1 MTRARPI
8 DAVLPGFLSLAL
20 AASFYAL
27 RGQQTTAPTV
37 VLVAVALT
45 AAAAWALVDLE
56 GFVLLPLL
64 AAMIFPQPLVRPG
77 GALVAAADVLLFVAL
92 VAWLC
97 RYAAG
102 SNERPLLGANPVFV
116 PSLLFAGVT
125 AASLAWTS
133 QTGATTKS
141 IVQTVEIVVVLP
153 LVFASL
159 PRSIGR
165 LRTALSRFIG
175 ITVALSLLEF
185 AYALPR
191 LATGHFQAQSLQWL
205 NKTAAGSFLG
215 VGLVLA
221 FAFSLDRTRSLRSRR
236 LYAFATLAEILGLL
250 ATVSRGAIAGALCG
264 TLVVSLVMH
273 RSRLRTFLLV
283 ALASVAFVIGV
294 QAQLDARIAEA
305 GSGAFSTNTVRL
317 LSYADG
323 IQKIKEHPVL
333 GTGAGTYW
341 DSISQLNIGLADPN
355 NLFLLTWAELGL
367 AGMAALLF
375 LLWRYGRLVATARR
389 LPEHARIVT
398 LAAGGAAFSMFV
410 HFQVDST
417 WTRGTASICFA
428 MVGLVVAGRRLGRE
442 QPVAVAEA
450 VGGLPAAEPAPEIA
464 ERRLGVLHIVSGTGF
479 AGIER
484 HVLRL
489 ARGLARRNVDVTI
502 ACPPT
507 AERLREEAADAGIR
521 VIPPAR
527 APRTAWMSDLAR
539 WVPGSPRIVHVH
551 DGLAAVAGWRLA
563 GRSGTHLVRTQH
575 FVRPASTE
583 RSGWRRVASF
593 ALHRTINSDVDAL
606 VAVSQSAAD
615 AALDRMEIAAG
626 KVTVIPPGIEL
637 PRGEDVDRAIERR
650 RTLPNPVVAYIGRL
664 EHEKAIQLLLTS
676 IPLVLAHVPNC
687 RFVIAGA
694 GAAEAELRALSRT
707 LQIGSSVSWLGEIPH
722 PAAVLSD
729 AHAYVNPSANE
740 GFGLAVAEAMSWAL
754 PVVGRTTGG
763 VAEIVDDGATGLLVA
778 EDNPAELAT
787 AIVRLVQDR
796 ALAEKLGHEAR
807 RVAVARFGSERTT
820 DLTLQLYERL
830 L

>member
-1 MTRARPI
+1 MSRARPI
-8 DAVLPGFLSLAL
+8 DAVLPAILSLGL

-37 VLVAVALT
+37 VLATVGLT
-45 AAAAWALVDLE
+45 AAAAWALADLE

-77 GALVAAADVLLFVAL
+77 GALVAAADVLLLVAL

-102 SNERPLLGANPVFV
+102 SNERPLLGGNPVLV
-116 PSLLFAGVT
+116 PSLLYAGVT

-133 QTGATTKS
+133 RTGATTKS
-141 IVQTVEIVVVLP
+141 VVQTAEIVVVLP

-159 PRSIGR
+159 PRSIDR

-191 LATGHFQAQSLQWL
+191 LASGRFEAQSLQWL

-221 FAFSLDRTRSLRSRR
+221 FAYSLDRTRSPRSRR

-264 TLVVSLVMH
+264 TLVVSLVMR
-273 RSRLRTFLLV
+273 RSRVRTLLLV

-323 IQKIKEHPVL
+323 VQKIKEHPVL

-341 DSISQLNIGLADPN
+341 DSISRLNIGLADPN

-375 LLWRYGRLVATARR
+375 LLWRYGRLVAAARR

-442 QPVAVAEA
+442 PVAVAQA
-450 VGGLPAAEPAPEIA
+450 VGTLPSAEHAAEIS

-489 ARGLARRNVDVTI
+489 ARGLARRDVDVTI

-507 AERLREEAADAGIR
+507 AERLREEAADAGVR
-521 VIPPAR
+521 VIPPAG

-551 DGLAAVAGWRLA
+551 DGLSAVAGWRLT

-615 AALDRMEIAAG
+615 AALDRMEITAG

-637 PRGEDVDRAIERR
+637 PRSEDVDRAVERR
-650 RTLPNPVVAYIGRL
+650 RTLASPVVAYIGRL

-676 IPLVLAHVPNC
+676 IPLVLAHVPSC
-687 RFVIAGA
+687 TFVIAGA

-707 LQIGSSVSWLGEIPH
+707 LQIGGSVSWLGEIPH

-729 AHAYVNPSANE
+729 AHAYVNPSPNE

-763 VAEIVDDGATGLLVA
+763 VAEIVDDGVTGLLVA
-778 EDNPAELAT
+778 EDDPAELAT
-787 AIVRLVQDR
+787 AIVRLVEDR
-796 ALAEKLGHEAR
+796 ALAEQLGRAAR

>member
-1 MTRARPI
+1 
-8 DAVLPGFLSLAL
+8 V
-20 AASFYAL
+20 
-27 RGQQTTAPTV
+27 TAPTV

-45 AAAAWALVDLE
+45 AAAAWALADLE

-64 AAMIFPQPLVRPG
+64 TAMIFPQPLVKPG
-77 GALVAAADVLLFVAL
+77 GALVAAADVLLLVAL
-92 VAWLC
+92 GAWLC

-102 SNERPLLGANPVFV
+102 SDERPLLGGNPVLL

-133 QTGATTKS
+133 RAGATTKS
-141 IVQTVEIVVVLP
+141 VVQTAEIVVVLP

-159 PRSIGR
+159 PRSIDR
-165 LRTALSRFIG
+165 VRTALSRFIA
-175 ITVALSLLEF
+175 ITVGLSLLEF

-191 LATGHFQAQSLQWL
+191 LVGGHFEAQYLPWL

-221 FAFSLDRTRSLRSRR
+221 FAFSLDRTRPLGSRR
-236 LYAFATLAEILGLL
+236 LYAVATVAEVLGLL

-264 TLVVSLVMH
+264 ALVVSLVM
-273 RSRLRTFLLV
+273 RRGRLRTFLLV
-283 ALASVAFVIGV
+283 ALGTVAFAIGV
-294 QAQLDARIAEA
+294 QAQLNARITEA
-305 GSGAFSTNTVRL
+305 GPGAFNTNTVRL

-323 IQKIKEHPVL
+323 IQKIKQHPVL

-341 DSISQLNIGLADPN
+341 DTISQLNIGLADPN
-355 NLFLLTWAELGL
+355 NIFLLTWAELGL

-375 LLWRYGRLVATARR
+375 LLWRYGRLVASARR

-398 LAAGGAAFSMFV
+398 LAASGAAFSMFV

-442 QPVAVAEA
+442 PVAVVEA
-450 VGGLPAAEPAPEIA
+450 PGDPPAGASQAALQEH
-464 ERRLGVLHIVSGTGF
+464 RLRVLHIVSGTGF

-489 ARGLARRNVDVTI
+489 ARGLAHRDVDVTI

-521 VIPPAR
+521 VIPPAS
-527 APRTAWMSDLAR
+527 APRTGWLSDLGR
-539 WVPGSPRIVHVH
+539 WLPVPPRIIHVH

-563 GRSGTHLVRTQH
+563 ARRGTCLVRSQH

-583 RSGWRRVASF
+583 RSGWRRIASF
-593 ALHRTINSDVDAL
+593 ALHRAINDDVDAL

-615 AALDRMEIAAG
+615 AALDRREVAAS

-637 PRGEDVDRAIERR
+637 PRDEDVERAIARR
-650 RTLPNPVVAYIGRL
+650 RALQSPVVAYIGRL
-664 EHEKAIQLLLTS
+664 EREKALPLLLMS
-676 IPLVLAHVPNC
+676 IPLVVAHVPNC
-687 RFVIAGA
+687 KFVIAGA
-694 GAAEAELRALSRT
+694 GADEVELRALART
-707 LQIGSSVSWLGEIPH
+707 LAIGSSVRWLGEIPH

-754 PVVGRTTGG
+754 PVVGRTAGG

-778 EDNPAELAT
+778 EDDPAEVAT
-787 AIVRLVQDR
+787 AIVRLVEDR
-796 ALAEKLGHEAR
+796 ELAEKLGREAR
-807 RVAVARFGSERTT
+807 RVAAARFDSERTA
-820 DLTLQLYERL
+820 DLTLQLYEGL
-830 L
+830 A